1 MLSTTSRPAR
11 PQLGPRLHQG
21 RDVQRYRVVVTDFTE
36 SGNDVE
42 VEVFAAAG
50 LPIDLVTAD
59 EAGRTGLLAAT
70 TGAHAVMVQFAPIDR
85 ALIETLTSCRV
96 IARYGVGVDMVDVD
110 AATDMG
116 IPVANVPHYC
126 IDEVST
132 QTIGFVLDANR
143 RTLPLAAHV
152 RAGRWGTTPPITP
165 PSRLR
170 GQVLGVVGFGAIG
183 SEVARKAR
191 AFGLEVV
198 AYDPFAAPDRHPE
211 TSFVTLAQLLAQS
224 DYVSLHCPL
233 TDTTR
238 GLIGR
243 AELAQM
249 KPSAYLLNLSRGPVV
264 DQAALTHALRTGVIQ
279 GAALDVL
286 TTEPPDPADPLLQL
300 DNVIVTPHIASW
312 SIEAGLELR
321 REVAQSVVDALQGRE
336 PASVVNRSQLLARA
350 AAASVTTAR

>member
-1 MLSTTSRPAR
+1 VYT
-11 PQLGPRLHQG
+11 
-21 RDVQRYRVVVTDFTE
+21 YRVVVTDLTE
-36 SGNDVE
+36 SGNDIE
-42 VEVFAAAG
+42 LEVFAKSG
-50 LPIDLVTAD
+50 LPVDLITAA
-59 EAGRTGLLAAT
+59 ETGRAGLLAAT
-70 TGAHAVMVQFAPIDR
+70 AGAHALMVQFATIDG
-85 ALIETLTSCRV
+85 ALINTLTSCLV

-110 AATDMG
+110 AATEMG

-126 IDEVST
+126 IDEVSS
-132 QTIGFVLDANR
+132 QTIGFVLDLNR

-152 RAGRWGTTPPITP
+152 RAGRWGSASPVTP

-183 SEVARKAR
+183 SEVARKAQ
-191 AFGLEVV
+191 ALGVEVL
-198 AYDPFAAPDRHPE
+198 AYDPFAIADRHPGI
-211 TSFVTLAQLLAQS
+211 SFVPLAQLLARS

-233 TDTTR
+233 TDSTR
-238 GLIGR
+238 GLIG
-243 AELAQM
+243 ATELAQM

-286 TTEPPDPADPLLQL
+286 VTEPPDPADPLLQL

-312 SIEAGLELR
+312 SIEAGIELR

-336 PASVVNRSQLLARA
+336 PTSVVNRNQLLARM
-350 AAASVTTAR
+350 RD

>member
-1 MLSTTSRPAR
+1 
-11 PQLGPRLHQG
+11 
-21 RDVQRYRVVVTDFTE
+21 
-36 SGNDVE
+36 
-42 VEVFAAAG
+42 
-50 LPIDLVTAD
+50 
-59 EAGRTGLLAAT
+59 
-70 TGAHAVMVQFAPIDR
+70 
-85 ALIETLTSCRV
+85 
-96 IARYGVGVDMVDVD
+96 
-110 AATDMG
+110 
-116 IPVANVPHYC
+116 
-126 IDEVST
+126 
-132 QTIGFVLDANR
+132 
-143 RTLPLAAHV
+143 
-152 RAGRWGTTPPITP
+152 
-165 PSRLR
+165 LR

-211 TSFVTLAQLLAQS
+211 TSFVSLAQLLAQA
-224 DYVSLHCPL
+224 DYVTLHCPL
-233 TDTTR
+233 TDATR

-264 DQAALTHALRTGVIQ
+264 DQAALTQALRTGVIQ

-336 PASVVNRSQLLARA
+336 PASVVNRSQLLARLG
-350 AAASVTTAR
+350 VEH